1 MKKIGER
8 RHRKNTSNGNNS
20 YENDPKNNKN
30 DEYNNINNS
39 NAKDDKVSH
48 NNKKIK
54 NRSNELCD
62 YCQRKMKKDEVI
74 ANHWVTDCPMF
85 AKCEKCNMNLEV
97 KNLHFHKINECKFK
111 NEFKECRT
119 CHEALTIKEFNE
131 HLKNKC
137 GNKEGYVK
145 CPLCHND
152 IIDNNKGFFQH
163 LVKDGCPGNKK
174 GKNK

>member
-1 MKKIGER
+1 M
-8 RHRKNTSNGNNS
+8 
-20 YENDPKNNKN
+20 
-30 DEYNNINNS
+30 
-39 NAKDDKVSH
+39 SH
-48 NNKKIK
+48 KSKIK

-62 YCQRKMKKDEVI
+62 YCQRKMKKDEII
-74 ANHWVTDCPMF
+74 ANHWITDCPMF
-85 AKCEKCNMNLEV
+85 SKCEKCNMNLEV
-97 KNLHFHKINECKFK
+97 KNLHNHKINECKFK

-119 CHEALTIKEFNE
+119 CHEALTIKDFNE

-137 GNKEGYVK
+137 GKREGYVK
-145 CPLCHND
+145 CPLCHGD

>member
-111 NEFKECRT
+111 TEFKECRT

-137 GNKEGYVK
+137 G
-145 CPLCHND
+145 
-152 IIDNNKGFFQH
+152 
-163 LVKDGCPGNKK
+163 KK
-174 GKNK
+174 ARNRIFL